1 MDIATISIV
10 IVVAMVFLL
19 AMGVPLAF
27 VSGSIAVVLAVTSFG
42 PNALFI
48 VGSRTAEFLNSFAL
62 VAVPMFVLMASIM
75 ERSGVARDLYRAFH
89 VWAGEL
95 RGGVGIITTLVAVL
109 LGATT
114 GIIGG
119 EIVLLGLIALP
130 QMLKLGYDKKLAV
143 GIITAGGS
151 LGTMIPPSI
160 ILIFYGITAEV
171 SISHLFLATIVP
183 GLMLASLYIAYIVV
197 RCRLNPALGPP
208 IDAADLA
215 MPLSEKLTLLKGV
228 ALPLLVAGS
237 VLISIYAG
245 LASITE
251 SAAVGVAG
259 TILAAWVRREL
270 TWEMITGALLQAMK
284 TCGMVFWLVF
294 GTNALIGVY
303 NLLGGIAFA
312 QGLLSG
318 ISSEP
323 AIILAVMIGV
333 FILLGFF
340 IDWIG
345 ILFLT
350 MPIFLPTL
358 QALGY
363 DPIWFGIV
371 FNLSMQIAYLTPPFG
386 PACFYLKGA
395 APPEVSLQDIFAA
408 QWSFIA
414 LQLLGLLIIV
424 LFPQLSL
431 WLPQLVYG

>member
-1 MDIATISIV
+1 
-10 IVVAMVFLL
+10 
-19 AMGVPLAF
+19 
-27 VSGSIAVVLAVTSFG
+27 
-42 PNALFI
+42 
-48 VGSRTAEFLNSFAL
+48 
-62 VAVPMFVLMASIM
+62 
-75 ERSGVARDLYRAFH
+75 
-89 VWAGEL
+89 
-95 RGGVGIITTLVAVL
+95 
-109 LGATT
+109 
-114 GIIGG
+114 
-119 EIVLLGLIALP
+119 
-130 QMLKLGYDKKLAV
+130 
-143 GIITAGGS
+143 
-151 LGTMIPPSI
+151 
-160 ILIFYGITAEV
+160 
-171 SISHLFLATIVP
+171 
-183 GLMLASLYIAYIVV
+183 
-197 RCRLNPALGPP
+197 LNPALGPP
-208 IDAADLA
+208 IDAADRD
-215 MPLSEKLTLLKGV
+215 MPLAEKLALLKGV

-259 TILAAWVRREL
+259 TILAAWIRNTL
-270 TWEMITGALLQAMK
+270 TFDMIRGALTQALK

-303 NLLGGIAFA
+303 NLLGGIEFA
-312 QGLLSG
+312 RSQLTG

-358 QALGY
+358 QMHGY

-371 FNLSMQIAYLTPPFG
+371 FNLCMQLAYLTPPFG

-408 QWSFIA
+408 QWPFIA
-414 LQLLGLLIIV
+414 LQATALVLIV
-424 LFPQLSL
+424 VFPQLSL
-431 WLPQLVYG
+431 WLPKLVYG